1 MSFGRL
7 VMRRRGR
14 VAMESREK
22 EEKPFPK
29 LRERKK
35 IENGIFWCLN
45 QIDIPS
51 RAITK
56 LPLS

>member
-22 EEKPFPK
+22 EEKPCQN
-29 LRERKK
+29 LERERRFKM
-35 IENGIFWCLN
+35 
-45 QIDIPS
+45 
-51 RAITK
+51 
-56 LPLS
+56 